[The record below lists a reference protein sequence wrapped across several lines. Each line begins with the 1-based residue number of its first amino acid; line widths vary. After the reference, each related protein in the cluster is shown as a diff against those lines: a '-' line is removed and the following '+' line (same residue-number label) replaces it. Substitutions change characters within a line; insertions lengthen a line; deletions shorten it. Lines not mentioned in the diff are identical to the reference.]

1 MKLRLP
7 QFVVALLTGF
17 VLFFGVGPGHTL
29 LNAATM
35 PGMGHSMPSGNCQA
49 ACTPHAQPIAI
60 RPTAGVDEQDTDP
73 QPAEPYYLMFAG
85 VGWSL
90 VLVIAAAFLQKF
102 LRWRPPDLVKLH
114 AAYRF

>member
-7 QFVVALLTGF
+7 QFIVALLTGAI
-17 VLFFGVGPGHTL
+17 LFFGVGPGHAL

-35 PGMGHSMPSGNCQA
+35 PDMGHSMPSSNCQA
-49 ACTPHAQPIAI
+49 TCTPQAQPIAD
-60 RPTAGVDEQDTDP
+60 RPTTGINEQEIDP

-90 VLVIAAAFLQKF
+90 VVMIAAAYLLKY
-102 LRWRPPDLVKLH
+102 LTWRPPDLIKLH
-114 AAYRF
+114 AVYRF